1 MFPRGAATTNADR
14 RVGPFP
20 QTDRLAAMPD
30 PERHPDPPGTI
41 PPGPDEFE
49 LVRELLLGREKT
61 QISRLEERLENP
73 ELRAQDVS
81 RVLPEAVRACAVDGD
96 RLARALTPSVETAL
110 QESVRRSPSILTNAI
125 FPIIGPAIRRA
136 SAEAISR
143 LVQAVN
149 QALDHSLS
157 LRGLKWRLE
166 ALRTGRSYAEIVL
179 SRTLIYRVN
188 QVFLI
193 QRSTGLLLQHV
204 APPGVTPQNAD
215 VVSGMLTA
223 IHEFVTESFTG
234 NPGEGLHTLDVGGLS
249 VWVETGP
256 HAILAAVIHGHAPN
270 SLRLVLQS
278 ALERIHRDFAFI
290 LPSGNARSEALE
302 ATAPI
307 LADCLLEQGSQPAQP
322 SFRAFWLAT
331 TVLVVLA
338 GVWAYSVLRDN
349 HRWANYLN
357 RLASEEGIV
366 VSASAKQGG
375 RFHLVGWRDPLAIDP
390 ASLLGAF
397 HVPTNRV
404 VAHWEPY
411 QGITPGLVLRRSQ
424 RVLQPPE
431 GVGLRFESGTL
442 HAEGIATKT
451 WVDQAKSRA
460 QSLPG
465 VEAFDASRVF
475 DPVEAELSASIQHIE
490 ATLLSFGETTRLI
503 PGQEEILSRL
513 ISELK
518 ALQTTADRAG
528 RRFQVLIQ
536 GHADRTGTPEY
547 NLRLSQQRAEE
558 TRAMLESQGI
568 PPERLR
574 TRGLGALEPLRP
586 DLTPAEEVQNRRV
599 SFRVLLDTA
608 APVGPNP

>member
-1 MFPRGAATTNADR
+1 
-14 RVGPFP
+14 
-20 QTDRLAAMPD
+20 MPD
-30 PERHPDPPGTI
+30 SDPEPQPAPPRPT
-41 PPGPDEFE
+41 PPGPDDFE

-61 QISRLEERLENP
+61 QISRLQERLENP

-81 RVLPEAVRACAVDGD
+81 RVLPEAVRACAADGD

-143 LVQAVN
+143 LAQAIN

-157 LRGLKWRLE
+157 LRGLKWRFE

-179 SRTLIYRVN
+179 SRTLLYRVE

-193 QRSTGLLLQHV
+193 QRSTGLLLHHV

-223 IHEFVTESFTG
+223 IHDFVTESFTG
-234 NPGEGLHTLDVGGLS
+234 TPGDGLHTLEVGGLS

-256 HAILAAVIHGHAPN
+256 HAILAAVIRGHAPN
-270 SLRLVLQS
+270 SLRPVLQS
-278 ALERIHRDFAFI
+278 ALEQVHREFAFI
-290 LPSGNARSEALE
+290 LPSLDARPEALE

-331 TVLVVLA
+331 TVLVALA
-338 GVWAYSVLRDN
+338 GVWAFSVLRDN
-349 HRWANYLN
+349 HRWAGYLN
-357 RLASEEGIV
+357 RLATEPGIV
-366 VSASAKQGG
+366 VSTTSKQGG

-397 HVPTNRV
+397 HLTTNRV
-404 VAHWEPY
+404 AAHWEPY
-411 QGITPGLVLRRSQ
+411 QGITPALVLRRAQ
-424 RVLQPPE
+424 RALQPPE
-431 GVGLRFESGTL
+431 GVGLRFDSGVL
-442 HAEGIATKT
+442 RAEGVAAMA
-451 WVDQAKSRA
+451 WVAQAKSRA
-460 QSLPG
+460 ESLPG

-475 DPVEAELSASIQHIE
+475 DPVESELSAGIQRIE

-503 PGQEEILSRL
+503 PGQDELLSRL
-513 ISELK
+513 ITELK
-518 ALQTTADRAG
+518 GLQTTADRAG
-528 RRFQVLIQ
+528 RRFQILIE

-599 SFRVLLDTA
+599 SFRVLLDA
-608 APVGPNP
+608 SAPGGPNP